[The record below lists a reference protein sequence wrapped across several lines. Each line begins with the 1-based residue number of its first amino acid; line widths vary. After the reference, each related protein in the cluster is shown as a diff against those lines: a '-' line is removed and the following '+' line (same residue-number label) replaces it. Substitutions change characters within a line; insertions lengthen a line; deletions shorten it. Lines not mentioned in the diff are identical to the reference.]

1 MKTTNRDEI
10 TPELLSYD
18 SSDASDKDLSE
29 HQTGSRKRRKLET
42 VSRVKAR
49 KIGHVPTPSTSKL
62 PLASNPL
69 PDTEK
74 TSFASLGVAPVWVA
88 SLATMEIKKPTK
100 IQSQCIPEI
109 LKGRDCIGGSRTGT
123 GKTVAFMV
131 PILQKWG
138 EDPSGIYAVILT

>member
-1 MKTTNRDEI
+1 MVKSDSDE
-10 TPELLSYD
+10 LAYA
-18 SSDASDKDLSE
+18 SSNASDEDIAE
-29 HQTGSRKRRKLET
+29 HQTGPRKRRKLET

-49 KIGHVPTPSTSKL
+49 KTDSVSTPSKSGL
-62 PLASNPL
+62 PSAAVP
-69 PDTEK
+69 PPETEK
-74 TSFASLGVAPVWVA
+74 TSFASIGVAPEWIA
-88 SLATMEIKKPTK
+88 SLASMEIKRPTK

-123 GKTVAFMV
+123 GKTVAFTI